1 MRTSDP
7 SSSESSESVPLDV
20 SSLGFGPFFAAQHE
34 LLGRPEL
41 VPARVA
47 GESPGCYQL
56 LGCRSALAELS
67 GRLRRELTG
76 LARPA
81 VGDWVAV
88 ALGEPGSRAIVHHV
102 FDRRTSLV
110 RRAAG
115 RTGAPQIVAANVD
128 TFFIVTSVQRDLN
141 LRRLERY
148 LSVTWDGGA
157 EPVIVLN
164 KIDLAGDA
172 DVAALVASIDQVGAG
187 ATVLPVSAQTGA
199 GFDRLARHLGAGRT
213 VGLIG
218 SSGVGKSSL
227 VNRLLGSEQLTTA
240 PIDADGRGRH
250 TTTRRELVTL
260 PGGGVLVDTPGMRE
274 LGLVDDEGGI
284 EASFPDIAALA
295 ESCRFRDCAHQGE
308 PGCAVG
314 AAAESGALS
323 PDRLASY
330 RKLLREIAAGER
342 RRDPVQSQRSKQR
355 WRAIH
360 VAMRA
365 RAKLDR
371 KREE

>member
-1 MRTSDP
+1 LRTSDP

-47 GESPGCYQL
+47 GESPGLYRL
-56 LGCRSALAELS
+56 LGARAALAELS
-67 GRLRRELTG
+67 GRLRHELTG

-88 ALGEPGSRAIVHHV
+88 VDDEQGGRAIVHHV

-148 LSVTWDGGA
+148 LSATWDGGA

-164 KIDLAGDA
+164 KIDLADDS
-172 DVAALVASIDQVGAG
+172 DVASLVATIDRVGAG
-187 ATVLPVSAQTGA
+187 ATVLPVSAQTGV

-227 VNRLLGSEQLTTA
+227 INRLLGREQLATS

-250 TTTRRELVTL
+250 TTTRRELIPL

-274 LGLVDDEGGI
+274 LGLVDDDRGI
-284 EASFPDIAALA
+284 ETSFADIAALA
-295 ESCRFRDCAHQGE
+295 GSCRFRDCAHEGE

-314 AAAESGALS
+314 AAAESGELPAE
-323 PDRLASY
+323 RLASY
-330 RKLLREIAAGER
+330 RKLLREIAASER
-342 RRDPVQSQRSKQR
+342 RRDPVERAKKKG
-355 WRAIH
+355 RAIQ

-365 RAKLDR
+365 RAKIDPKL
-371 KREE
+371 KG